1 MEKMTNHESR
11 GRQKDCIFG
20 DRDYIYYIIGLE
32 RFVLETSLWKR
43 GKYSYNP
50 KTGPLR
56 DNPRGLPRY
65 DTIGMRKAAP
75 HSTQWSRRRHTCL
88 HVPFDLIK
96 LIIGTPLISVEGI
109 FSYGRC
115 FNLQYIINIY
125 ILYMEVTSPGETLE
139 HTKRAPVVVM
149 QWSGQRSTS

>member
-1 MEKMTNHESR
+1 MNGSCESPLNAVVEKMTNHESR
-11 GRQKDCIFG
+11 GRQKDWIFG
-20 DRDYIYYIIGLE
+20 DQYYIYIYYIIGHE
-32 RFVLETSLWKR
+32 RFVLETSLRKR

-56 DNPRGLPRY
+56 DNPRGRPRY

-75 HSTQWSRRRHTCL
+75 HSTQWSRRCHTCL

-109 FSYGRC
+109 F
-115 FNLQYIINIY
+115 FL
-125 ILYMEVTSPGETLE
+125 
-139 HTKRAPVVVM
+139 
-149 QWSGQRSTS
+149 RSLF